1 MAPGSHLRLSPGTA
15 GRRWGCPVRGYALSI
30 TAIYSSCQ
38 IEIATIRFVNA
49 AAEYFKEPF
58 RRELRMQEYGS
69 IIAQIVTS
77 AAQIPVAGATLTISR
92 KLPDGGQELLAVR
105 MSDYDGFTEPFELP
119 TPPAS
124 DSQTRQTAE
133 VPYALVDL
141 RTERTGYGRV
151 LVRGAQVFSG
161 VQTLQQLVLIPMP
174 TLPENYAETQ
184 EFDIPAQEL

>member
-1 MAPGSHLRLSPGTA
+1 
-15 GRRWGCPVRGYALSI
+15 
-30 TAIYSSCQ
+30 
-38 IEIATIRFVNA
+38 
-49 AAEYFKEPF
+49 
-58 RRELRMQEYGS
+58 MQEYGS

-92 KLPDGGQELLAVR
+92 ELPDGRQELLAVR
-105 MSDYDGFTEPFELP
+105 MSDYDGFTE
-119 TPPAS
+119 PAS

-161 VQTLQQLVLIPMP
+161 VQTLQQLVLIPTP

>member
-1 MAPGSHLRLSPGTA
+1 
-15 GRRWGCPVRGYALSI
+15 
-30 TAIYSSCQ
+30 
-38 IEIATIRFVNA
+38 
-49 AAEYFKEPF
+49 
-58 RRELRMQEYGS
+58 MQEYGTVT
-69 IIAQIVTS
+69 AQIVTS
-77 AAQIPVAGATLTISR
+77 AAQIPIPGATLTITR
-92 KLPDGGQELLAVR
+92 ELPDGRQELLAVR
-105 MSDYDGFTEPFELP
+105 MTNYDGFTEPFDVP

-161 VQTLQQLVLIPMP
+161 VQTLQQLVLIPTP

>member
-1 MAPGSHLRLSPGTA
+1 
-15 GRRWGCPVRGYALSI
+15 
-30 TAIYSSCQ
+30 
-38 IEIATIRFVNA
+38 
-49 AAEYFKEPF
+49 
-58 RRELRMQEYGS
+58 MQEYGS

-92 KLPDGGQELLAVR
+92 ELPDGGQELLAVR

-141 RTERTGYGRV
+141 RTERTGYARV

-161 VQTLQQLVLIPMP
+161 VQTLQQLVLIPTP

>member
-1 MAPGSHLRLSPGTA
+1 MNMSKKEYNRYVARLAQKSPLGKDLLRSFL
-15 GRRWGCPVRGYALSI
+15 V
-30 TAIYSSCQ
+30 
-38 IEIATIRFVNA
+38 
-49 AAEYFKEPF
+49 
-58 RRELRMQEYGS
+58 
-69 IIAQIVTS
+69 
-77 AAQIPVAGATLTISR
+77 
-92 KLPDGGQELLAVR
+92 GGLICVIGQLILN
-105 MSDYDGFTEPFELP
+105 GFTEPFELP

-161 VQTLQQLVLIPMP
+161 VQTLQQLVLIPTP

>member
-1 MAPGSHLRLSPGTA
+1 
-15 GRRWGCPVRGYALSI
+15 
-30 TAIYSSCQ
+30 
-38 IEIATIRFVNA
+38 
-49 AAEYFKEPF
+49 
-58 RRELRMQEYGS
+58 MQEYGS

-92 KLPDGGQELLAVR
+92 ELPDGGQELLAVR

-119 TPPAS
+119 TAS

-133 VPYALVDL
+133 VRYALVDL

-161 VQTLQQLVLIPMP
+161 VQTLQQLVLIPTP

>member
-1 MAPGSHLRLSPGTA
+1 M
-15 GRRWGCPVRGYALSI
+15 
-30 TAIYSSCQ
+30 
-38 IEIATIRFVNA
+38 
-49 AAEYFKEPF
+49 
-58 RRELRMQEYGS
+58 MQEYGTVT
-69 IIAQIVTS
+69 AQIVTS
-77 AAQIPVAGATLTISR
+77 AAQIPIPGSTLTITR
-92 KLPDGGQELLAVR
+92 ELPDGRQELLAVR
-105 MSDYDGFTEPFELP
+105 MTNYDGFTEPFELP

-141 RTERTGYGRV
+141 RTERTGYDRV

-161 VQTLQQLVLIPMP
+161 VQTLQQLVLIPTP

>member
-1 MAPGSHLRLSPGTA
+1 
-15 GRRWGCPVRGYALSI
+15 
-30 TAIYSSCQ
+30 
-38 IEIATIRFVNA
+38 
-49 AAEYFKEPF
+49 
-58 RRELRMQEYGS
+58 MQEYGTVT
-69 IIAQIVTS
+69 AQIVTS
-77 AAQIPVAGATLTISR
+77 AAQIPIPGATLTITQE
-92 KLPDGGQELLAVR
+92 LPDGRQELLAVR
-105 MSDYDGFTEPFELP
+105 MTNYDGFTEPFDVP

-161 VQTLQQLVLIPMP
+161 VQTLQQLVLIPTP